1 MPCAWSFNCHYAYS
15 QVQFKCYTNIQCG
28 NKMDTPNAQNLV
40 MFHAQFK
47 CAQYSGKIQ
56 EVAQWHHQQNKK

>member
-1 MPCAWSFNCHYAYS
+1 
-15 QVQFKCYTNIQCG
+15 
-28 NKMDTPNAQNLV
+28 MDTPNAQNLV

-56 EVAQWHHQQNKK
+56 EVAQ